1 MAISTI
7 FGRLRQRLID
17 LLGGGAAF
25 TGAGPASAALV
36 DVDGAILDISPATGV
51 HFAEAGRTDRLG
63 GLFLEE
69 DRAGVE
75 RALFSGAARAAA
87 RARRPGGATG
97 AFDLLFERRPDGRT
111 AVLMI
116 DRTAETRAADALA
129 GEIGRA
135 KAAAREDAVML
146 ADLSHEMKTPL
157 TAVIGF
163 AETIERETFGP
174 IGHPNYRQYAE
185 HIRMAGRHLFDL
197 VNTVLDA
204 ARIEADQYELKRVK
218 ADPALLARECVGLMG
233 HAAAAAGL
241 KIETAIE
248 EGLPACW
255 LDPRAVRQILIN
267 LLSNAVK
274 FTSDGAVSLSVRR
287 AGDDILFTV
296 KDDGVGMNAE
306 TLARI
311 GARFSSAS
319 GDGVRG
325 ERGTGLG
332 LSLAIALAEL
342 HGGGVTLASAP
353 GEGLEATVR
362 LPIEA
367 APAVSRGVVRAVLRE
382 AEAAEAERADAAPS
396 SELDRIASIR
406 TRLARNAA

>member
-1 MAISTI
+1 LVGAD
-7 FGRLRQRLID
+7 GRLLD
-17 LLGGGAAF
+17 L
-25 TGAGPASAALV
+25 
-36 DVDGAILDISPATGV
+36 SPGVGV
-51 HFAEAGRTDRLG
+51 HFAEAGRTDRFA
-63 GLFLEE
+63 GLFLDE

-75 RALFSGAARAAA
+75 RALLSGVAARFEA

-97 AFDLLFERRPDGRT
+97 DFDLLFERRPDGRI

-135 KAAAREDAVML
+135 KAAAREEAAML

-157 TAVIGF
+157 NAVIGF

-174 IGHPNYRQYAE
+174 IGHANYRQYAE
-185 HIRMAGRHLFDL
+185 HIRMAGRHLLDL
-197 VNTVLDA
+197 VSTVLDA
-204 ARIEADQYELKRVK
+204 ARVEANQYELKRVK
-218 ADPALLARECVGLMG
+218 TDPAALARECAGLMG
-233 HAAAAAGL
+233 HGAASVGL

-248 EGLPACW
+248 DGLPQCW

-274 FTSDGAVSLSVRR
+274 FTSDGAISLSVRR
-287 AGDDILFTV
+287 DGDDILFTV

-306 TLARI
+306 TLRRI

-342 HGGGVTLASAP
+342 HGGSVALASAP
-353 GEGLEATVR
+353 GEGLEASVR
-362 LPIEA
+362 LPIET
-367 APAVSRGVVRAVLRE
+367 APAVSRGVVRAVLCEAEEAFQTHAE
-382 AEAAEAERADAAPS
+382 AEAAPA

-406 TRLARNAA
+406 SRPARNAA